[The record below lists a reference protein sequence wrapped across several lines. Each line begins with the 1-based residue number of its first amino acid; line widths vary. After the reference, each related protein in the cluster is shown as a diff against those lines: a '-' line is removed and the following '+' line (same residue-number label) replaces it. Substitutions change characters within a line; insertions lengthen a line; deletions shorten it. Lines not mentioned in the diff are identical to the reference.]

1 MRQRSAEEVVYL
13 PAIRELRRR
22 RRRRRMGENFV
33 LARWL
38 SFPVHS
44 AKLKGTFSLPSSLS
58 LSFLDEA
65 GNQPRMK

>member
-13 PAIRELRRR
+13 PAIRELR

-58 LSFLDEA
+58 LSFLHEE

>member
-22 RRRRRMGENFV
+22 RMGENFV

-38 SFPVHS
+38 SLSPTPSCALSEMKRDIFPT
-44 AKLKGTFSLPSSLS
+44 LL
-58 LSFLDEA
+58 FLFHEE

>member
-22 RRRRRMGENFV
+22 RQRMGENFV

-38 SFPVHS
+38 SF
-44 AKLKGTFSLPSSLS
+44 SLTPSCALS
-58 LSFLDEA
+58 EMKRDIFPTLHEE